1 MEAILQ
7 EHNNAMPAREI
18 LVALAEKFRFVEKTA
33 FTARN
38 IIVLI
43 IIRDKK
49 LLSNFIWYSA
59 SPDRVGKIVVQMK
72 QV

>member
-38 IIVLI
+38 VIVLRI

-49 LLSNFIWYSA
+49 LLTNFI
-59 SPDRVGKIVVQMK
+59 RV
-72 QV
+72 